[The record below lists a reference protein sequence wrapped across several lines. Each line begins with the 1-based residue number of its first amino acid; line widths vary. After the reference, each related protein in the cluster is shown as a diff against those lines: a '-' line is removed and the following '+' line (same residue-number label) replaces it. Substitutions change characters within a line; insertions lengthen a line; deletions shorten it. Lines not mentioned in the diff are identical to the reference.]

1 MRVTLALAAMLYSA
15 AALAQSSAPPPADAA
30 KPAVE
35 AKSAES
41 KHAAEAKSAKTPK
54 AKGSIAFRLEACQD
68 IDDGTKG
75 RLDCYDDVIK
85 PAPKPNPPAAKT
97 VMECK
102 YTKEEDARLACYN
115 NFVDMMPRLPKGS

>member
-15 AALAQSSAPPPADAA
+15 AALAQSSAPPADAA
-30 KPAVE
+30 KPAVQ
-35 AKSAES
+35 AKP
-41 KHAAEAKSAKTPK
+41 AAEAKAVRSAKTPK
-54 AKGSIAFRLEACQD
+54 AKGSIAVRLEACQD

-85 PAPKPNPPAAKT
+85 PAPKPNPATAKT

-115 NFVDMMPRLPKGS
+115 GFVDMMPKLPKG

>member
-15 AALAQSSAPPPADAA
+15 AALAQSSAPPADAA

-35 AKSAES
+35 AKP
-41 KHAAEAKSAKTPK
+41 AAEAKAAKPAKTSK
-54 AKGSIAFRLEACQD
+54 AKGSIAVRLEACQD

-75 RLDCYDDVIK
+75 RLDCYDEVIK
-85 PAPKPNPPAAKT
+85 PAPKPNPAAAKT

-115 NFVDMMPRLPKGS
+115 NFVDMMPRLPKG